1 MAQLFS
7 TLFFPVFPFLLH
19 ILVVL
24 VFMAIALHLSSAGE
38 AQYKVAY
45 PVSHSLIDFRTGHWT

>member
-45 PVSHSLIDFRTGHWT
+45 PVSHSLPH